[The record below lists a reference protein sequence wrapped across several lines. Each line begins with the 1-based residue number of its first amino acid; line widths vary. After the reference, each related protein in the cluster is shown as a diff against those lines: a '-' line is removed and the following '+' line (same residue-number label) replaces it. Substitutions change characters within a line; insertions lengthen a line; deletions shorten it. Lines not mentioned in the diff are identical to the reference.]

1 MSDLNDLIHTNAVV
15 AFEQGVKTERQRIIS
30 LLQGKLRDYER
41 MAVYLRA
48 IGDFEKEQD
57 NRHAIT
63 LVSHFL
69 AVIKGT
75 QK

>member
-1 MSDLNDLIHTNAVV
+1 MSDINDLIHTNARV
-15 AFEQGVKTERQRIIS
+15 AFDQGVKTEQQRIIS

-57 NRHAIT
+57 NRQAIT